1 MAAQQDLFD
10 SLGNG
15 ELIGSLYEAALQVV
29 AANPDLNAD
38 GIQSITEKIVG
49 GIVQELSAQPL
60 RDILAELR
68 SRKGLST
75 VNRLVARTVSIVA
88 EFPEVITGND
98 AFAMAVISGVL
109 RAGSP
114 LIRDGLEVEDLIEIV
129 QVGIENARDN
139 LGLVDMDEQLRE
151 VLVSLGSAISANGD
165 LSKTLGSLES
175 RRQVLFAGLE
185 TVAANPRVWKDF
197 QEVDI
202 VQPIILGVIDGLKTG
217 GDSLLSG
224 PALVSALKGSLHALN
239 RRGAKLAEDIKI
251 NLEAD
256 GNFDPAARTL
266 IQTIISKTLDTAH
279 AEIGKSI
286 IRENVPEFLKRVL
299 ENTLKSG
306 LEAAGPSLASA
317 TGKILNHFDQ
327 T

>member
-1 MAAQQDLFD
+1 M
-10 SLGNG
+10 
-15 ELIGSLYEAALQVV
+15 
-29 AANPDLNAD
+29 
-38 GIQSITEKIVG
+38 
-49 GIVQELSAQPL
+49 
-60 RDILAELR
+60 
-68 SRKGLST
+68 
-75 VNRLVARTVSIVA
+75 ARTVSIVA

-129 QVGIENARDN
+129 QVGIEDARDN

-151 VLVSLGSAISANGD
+151 VMISLGSAISANGG

-224 PALVSALKGSLHALN
+224 PALVSALRGSLHALN

-256 GNFDPAARTL
+256 GNFDPAARSL

-286 IRENVPEFLKRVL
+286 IPENVPEFLKRVL

-317 TGKILNHFDQ
+317 TAEILNHFDQ